1 MPLRRFRRSER
12 GAAAVE
18 FAVVAPVLLLFIFA
32 IIDFGRFLATHNRL
46 VSAVREGARAG
57 AATVAPGTYANIN
70 AAITGRAQTK
80 VVNYLTNAGVRQSN
94 GSAVT
99 AAQVV
104 VETPT
109 VANNQSVIV
118 YLNVGGVGGYQYTP
132 ITPFANR
139 IGLNGIV
146 LRPVAVF
153 RHELAD

>member
-57 AATVAPGTYANIN
+57 AATVSKGAFADID
-70 AAITGRAQTK
+70 AAITNRAKTK
-80 VVNYLTNAGVRQSN
+80 VVNYLINAGVRQPN
-94 GSAVT
+94 NNAVT
-99 AAQVV
+99 AAQVI

-109 VANNQSVIV
+109 AANGQSVIV
-118 YLNVGGVGGYQYTP
+118 HVNVGGVGGYQYTP